1 MNICRIA
8 TVPFMLHN
16 HLNGQITATIEAG
29 HQVTLISSNGEEVE
43 DLLKIPNIRY
53 ELIEIPR
60 KISPLKD
67 LIALY
72 KLITLFKTKSFDIVH
87 SVSPK
92 AGLLCAIAGLIAR
105 VPVRLHTFTGQP
117 WVEMQGWI
125 RHVAMTCDK
134 LIGRLNTHCYAD
146 SQSQAQ
152 FLIDSKIIEAN
163 KISVI
168 GQGSVA
174 GVDLG
179 RFNPECYQSQRLTFL
194 TELGLDQH
202 SNIITFIGRIT
213 RDKGIFEL
221 LRAFK
226 QVQVKCPNLVL
237 LLVGP
242 LDDELKQWPEDI
254 VEILQNEPTIHQV
267 GYARQPEKFLSISDL
282 LCLPSYREGFGGVVI
297 EAAAMKVATIGTR
310 IVGLTDAI
318 IHNQTGLLVDVK
330 SELSLQNAIERM
342 FNEAGLRESLA
353 INAYLRAVK
362 DFDSHAFN
370 QLVIKDYV
378 KFHTIYHQASV

>member
-8 TVPFMLHN
+8 SVPFMLHN
-16 HLNGQITATIEAG
+16 HLSSQITATVEAG
-29 HQVTLISSNGEEVE
+29 HQVTLVSSDGEEVK
-43 DLLKIPNIRY
+43 DLLKISNIRY

-72 KLITLFKTKSFDIVH
+72 KLTKLFKQKSFDIIH

-117 WVEMQGWI
+117 WVEMRGWI
-125 RHVAMTCDK
+125 KHVAITCDK

-152 FLIDSKIIEAN
+152 FLIEKKIVDAQ

-168 GQGSVA
+168 GKGSVA
-174 GVDLG
+174 GVDLH
-179 RFNPECYQSQRLTFL
+179 RFNPERYQAQRLTL
-194 TELGLDQH
+194 LKELGLSQH
-202 SNIITFIGRIT
+202 SRIITFIGRIT

-226 QVQVKCPNLVL
+226 QAQVNCPNLSL
-237 LLVGP
+237 ILVGP
-242 LDDELKQWPEDI
+242 LDDELSEWPEDI
-254 VEILQNEPTIHQV
+254 VHILQNDPTIHQV
-267 GYARQPEKFLSISDL
+267 GYSRFPEKFLAISDV
-282 LCLPSYREGFGGVVI
+282 LCLPSYREGFGSVVI
-297 EAAAMKVATIGTR
+297 EAAAMKVPTIGTR

-318 IHNQTGLLVDVK
+318 IDNQTGLLVDVK
-330 SELSLQNAIERM
+330 NVSSLKQAIERI
-342 FNEAGLRESLA
+342 FNEAGLWDSLTK
-353 INAYLRAVK
+353 NAYQRAVQE
-362 DFDSHAFN
+362 FDSHVFN

-378 KFHTIYHQASV
+378 EFHSIHDPVPN